1 MKSGFALFRRDL
13 RSLFCVATG
22 PIVAALFSS
31 LCAIA
36 FISGVFDQ
44 GGIATMRPVFD
55 FSAWLLILLCPA
67 ITMRLIAEERRVG
80 TWDLLLASPIS
91 SFQLAKGK
99 FIAAWSFL
107 LFVLLTTV
115 PIVLVL
121 EIYAQP
127 DYGAILSGY
136 LGLFLLGGAVL
147 ATGIVVSSL
156 TTSQTVAYLV
166 TTFFWLTLSLGTKV
180 IPTLVPSKFA
190 DFVFAFD
197 PDLRTS
203 AFSIGL
209 LDSSGV
215 VYFLS
220 IMVVMVLVAAF
231 AVDRT
236 RRPSL
241 QLSKIIISGVCLVAS
256 LVAINEIALQ
266 EQFRIRFDA
275 TGSRKYTLSD
285 QTTSFMNTLEEPWR
299 IVVLMDESLTDR
311 SVTKQVDEVLRRYD
325 DASEHI
331 TVERIDPSNPNSI
344 TAYEGLLHNL
354 MKIYAVE
361 LQSAETAIATGKKTF
376 QELMTFA
383 SSESAW
389 AELVSQLQ
397 VTPKELETL
406 NTLTT
411 SLALLGR
418 DGNLI
423 LDEVDKAMFVDAAK
437 PLPRLSVARDILA
450 AANGRW
456 SRELSEVAWW
466 LQEGRSDAI
475 SVASNEEAV
484 AFETMSAKLAKS
496 DDALRRLGRLE
507 LGDLAMQ
514 LTEGQGAILMSPTRA
529 TMISASLLFP
539 ATRSSSGIA
548 QDQRFR
554 GEQIIS
560 SALRSLDAEEIPQ
573 VVFVHA
579 EEQSLL
585 VKNKEGVDIAAVQGL
600 LESSRFRVLEWNPAD
615 SARPSLGDGPIV
627 YVVIPPSSRAGLE
640 ISQREQTLLDAVTG
654 LLAGNEAVML
664 NVQPSLLPRY
674 GQVDPWAKLLLQ
686 LGVEANTSKVVLQQ
700 VAVGPQQVHIQRA
713 QLIDRSV
720 GEHSIAR
727 AVDSRRIY
735 MPLPIEIS
743 GGESL
748 LAIMPD
754 DDRWLDENWAA
765 ETDGTGKTRLQEELS
780 VASAVVHHENARA
793 IVVGSGGWLLSWAAD
808 RAAQLGDGQV
818 TMANPGNS
826 EFLLASVSWLAG
838 LDEWIAASPLGKQ
851 SSRIEGL
858 TSTMYTVW
866 LFVLIIGVPVFI
878 LSVSSVA
885 SIKRKAA

>member
-136 LGLFLLGGAVL
+136 LGMFLLGGAVL

-496 DDALRRLGRLE
+496 DDALRRLCRLE

-818 TMANPGNS
+818 TMSNPGNS

>member
-136 LGLFLLGGAVL
+136 LGMFLLGGAVL

>member
-496 DDALRRLGRLE
+496 DDALRRLCRLE

>member
-136 LGLFLLGGAVL
+136 LGMFLLGGAVL

-514 LTEGQGAILMSPTRA
+514 LTEGQGAIMMSPTRA

>member
-1 MKSGFALFRRDL
+1 MKSGFAIFRRDL
-13 RSLFCVATG
+13 RSLFCVSTG
-22 PIVAALFSS
+22 PIVAVLFSS
-31 LCAIA
+31 LCALA

-55 FSAWLLILLCPA
+55 FSAWLLILLCPS

-99 FIAAWSFL
+99 FIAAWCFL
-107 LFVLLTTV
+107 LFVLLTTAPLV
-115 PIVLVL
+115 IVL

-136 LGLFLLGGAVL
+136 LGLLLLGGAVI
-147 ATGIVVSSL
+147 ATGIVVSAL

-166 TTFFWLTLSLGTKV
+166 TTFFWLTISLGTKV
-180 IPTLVPSKFA
+180 IPTLVPSRFA

-220 IMVVMVLVAAF
+220 IIIAMVFVAAF

-236 RRPSL
+236 RKPSL
-241 QLSKIIISGVCLVAS
+241 QVTKVIICGVSLLAS
-256 LVAINEIALQ
+256 LIAINELALQ
-266 EQFRIRFDA
+266 EQFRSRIDA

-285 QTTSFMNTLEEPWR
+285 QTTSFLSALDEPWR
-299 IVVLMDESLTDR
+299 IVVLMDETLSDR
-311 SVTKQVDEVLRRYD
+311 SAAKQVDEVLRRYE
-325 DASEHI
+325 DASEMMS
-331 TVERIDPSNPNSI
+331 VDRIDPANSTSI
-344 TAYEGLLHNL
+344 RAYEVLLQDL
-354 MKIYAVE
+354 MTIYADE
-361 LQSAETAIATGKKTF
+361 LRDAESEIRQGIKTF

-389 AELVSQLQ
+389 SELVSQLP

-406 NTLTT
+406 QTLTT
-411 SLALLGR
+411 SLTLLGR
-418 DGNLI
+418 DGTLI
-423 LDEVDKAMFVDAAK
+423 LDEVDKAMFVDMAK
-437 PLPRLSVARDILA
+437 PLPRLAMARDILA

-466 LQEGRSDAI
+466 LQDNRSDELALA
-475 SVASNEEAV
+475 ASEESD
-484 AFETMSAKLAKS
+484 AFESIATKLAKS

-507 LGDLAMQ
+507 FGELAVQ
-514 LTEGQGAILMSPTRA
+514 LTEGQGAILMTPTRA
-529 TMISASLLFP
+529 MMISATLLFP
-539 ATRSSSGIA
+539 ARRSSSGIA

-560 SALRSLDAEEIPQ
+560 SALRSLDAVEVPQ

-585 VKNKEGVDIAAVQGL
+585 IKNKDGVDISAVQGL
-600 LESSRFRVLEWNPAD
+600 LESSRFRVLEWIPAD
-615 SARPSLGDGPIV
+615 SARPSLDEGPVV

-640 ISQREQTLLDAVTG
+640 ISQREQTLLDTVTG
-654 LLAGNEAVML
+654 LLAADEAVML
-664 NVQPSLLPRY
+664 NLQPSLLPRY
-674 GQVDPWAKLLLQ
+674 GQVDPWAKLLTQ
-686 LGVEANTSKVVLQQ
+686 VGIEANTSKVVLQQ
-700 VAVGPQQVHIQRA
+700 VAVGPQQVYIQRA
-713 QLIDRSV
+713 QLIDRSIGDHV
-720 GEHSIAR
+720 IAR

-735 MPLPIEIS
+735 IPLPLEIN
-743 GGESL
+743 GGETL
-748 LAIMPD
+748 LAIMPHE
-754 DDRWLDENWAA
+754 DRWLDENWAA
-765 ETDGTGKTRLQEELS
+765 ETDATGKTRLQKEVS
-780 VASAVVHHENARA
+780 IASAVVHHDNARA

-808 RAAQLGDGQV
+808 RASQLGDGQV

-826 EFLLASVSWLAG
+826 EFLLSSLEWLAG
-838 LDEWIAASPLGKQ
+838 LDDWIAASPIGQQ

-858 TSTMYTVW
+858 SSKMYTVW
-866 LFVLIIGVPVFI
+866 LVVLVLGIPVLI
-878 LSVSSVA
+878 LSISGVA
-885 SIKRKAA
+885 SLKRKAA

>member
-136 LGLFLLGGAVL
+136 LGMFLLGGAVL

-514 LTEGQGAILMSPTRA
+514 LTEGQGAIMMSPTRA

-585 VKNKEGVDIAAVQGL
+585 VKNKVGVDIAAVQGL

>member
-136 LGLFLLGGAVL
+136 LGMFLLGGAVL

-496 DDALRRLGRLE
+496 DDALRRLCRLE

-585 VKNKEGVDIAAVQGL
+585 VKNKVGVDIAAVQGL

-818 TMANPGNS
+818 TMSNPGNS

-885 SIKRKAA
+885 SIKRKTA

>member
-1 MKSGFALFRRDL
+1 MKSGFAIFRRDL

-22 PIVAALFSS
+22 PIVAALFSC
-31 LCAIA
+31 LCAVA
-36 FISGVFDQ
+36 FVSGVFDQ

-99 FIAAWSFL
+99 FVAAWSFL

-115 PIVLVL
+115 PLVLVL
-121 EIYAQP
+121 ELYAQP
-127 DYGAILSGY
+127 DYGAVLSGY
-136 LGLFLLGGAVL
+136 FGLFLLGGAVL
-147 ATGIVVSSL
+147 ATGIVVSAL

-180 IPTLVPSKFA
+180 IPTLVPSRFA

-209 LDSSGV
+209 LDSAGV

-231 AVDRT
+231 AVART

-241 QLSKIIISGVCLVAS
+241 QVTRVVICGFSLLAS
-256 LVAINEIALQ
+256 LIAINELALQ
-266 EQFRIRFDA
+266 EQFRTRIDA
-275 TGSRKYTLSD
+275 TGSRRYTLSD
-285 QTTSFMNTLEEPWR
+285 QTTSFLQALDEPWR
-299 IVVLMDESLTDR
+299 IVILMDETLSDR
-311 SVTKQVDEVLRRYD
+311 ATAKQVDEVLRRYEE
-325 DASEHI
+325 ASEM
-331 TVERIDPSNPNSI
+331 VSVDRIDPANPTSMKN
-344 TAYEGLLHNL
+344 YEVLLQDI
-354 MKIYAVE
+354 MTIYADE
-361 LQSAETAIATGKKTF
+361 LHEAEAAIGQGTKTF

-389 AELVSQLQ
+389 SELVSQLGG
-397 VTPKELETL
+397 TPKELETL
-406 NTLTT
+406 RTLTT

-418 DGNLI
+418 DGRLI
-423 LDEVDKAMFVDAAK
+423 LDEVDKAMFVDMAA
-437 PLPRLSVARDILA
+437 PLPRLAVARDILA

-466 LQEGRSDAI
+466 LQENRSDGFAL
-475 SVASNEEAV
+475 AAREEAA
-484 AFETMSAKLAKS
+484 AFNSMAAKLAKS
-496 DDALRRLGRLE
+496 DDVLRRLGRLE
-507 LGDLAMQ
+507 FGELAVQ

-529 TMISASLLFP
+529 IMIPASLLFP
-539 ATRSSSGIA
+539 TGRSTTGIA

-560 SALRSLDAEEIPQ
+560 SALRSLNAEEVPQ

-585 VKNKEGVDIAAVQGL
+585 VKNKDGVDIAAVQGL
-600 LESSRFRVLEWNPAD
+600 MESSRFRVLEWIPAD
-615 SARPSLGDGPIV
+615 SARPSLGDGPVV

-654 LLAGNEAVML
+654 LLAGNEPVML

-674 GQVDPWAKLLLQ
+674 GQVDPWAKLLMQ
-686 LGVEANTSKVVLQQ
+686 VGIEANTSKVVLQQ
-700 VAVGPQQVHIQRA
+700 VAVGPQQVYIQRA

-727 AVDSRRIY
+727 AVDSRRMY
-735 MPLPIEIS
+735 LPLPVEIS
-743 GGESL
+743 GGEPL
-748 LAIMPD
+748 LSIMPD
-754 DDRWLDENWAA
+754 EDRWLDDNWAA
-765 ETDGTGKTRLQEELS
+765 ETDATGKSRIQEELT

-808 RAAQLGDGQV
+808 RASQLGDGQV
-818 TMANPGNS
+818 TMTNPGNS
-826 EFLLASVSWLAG
+826 EFLLASVAWLAG
-838 LDEWIAASPLGKQ
+838 LDEWIAASPLGQQ

-858 TSTMYTVW
+858 SSNMYTVW
-866 LFVLIIGVPVFI
+866 LFVLIFGVPVFI
-878 LSVSSVA
+878 LLVSGVA

>member
-13 RSLFCVATG
+13 RLLFCVATG
-22 PIVAALFSS
+22 PIVAALFSC
-31 LCAIA
+31 LCAVA
-36 FISGVFDQ
+36 FVSGVFDQ

-91 SFQLAKGK
+91 SFQIAKGK
-99 FIAAWSFL
+99 FVAAWCFL
-107 LFVLLTTV
+107 LFVLLTTTPLV
-115 PIVLVL
+115 IVLEL
-121 EIYAQP
+121 YAQP

-136 LGLFLLGGAVL
+136 LGLLLLGGAVV
-147 ATGIVVSSL
+147 ATGIVISAL

-180 IPTLVPSKFA
+180 IPTLIPSRFA
-190 DFVFAFD
+190 DIVFAFD

-220 IMVVMVLVAAF
+220 IIIVMTLLASF
-231 AVDRT
+231 TVDRT
-236 RRPSL
+236 RRSSL
-241 QLSKIIISGVCLVAS
+241 QLTKVIVCGVSLIAS
-256 LVAINEIALQ
+256 LVAINELALQ
-266 EQFRIRFDA
+266 EQFRTRIDA
-275 TGSRKYTLSD
+275 TGSRRYTLSD
-285 QTTSFMNTLEEPWR
+285 QTTTFLSALNEPWR
-299 IVVLMDESLTDR
+299 IVVLMDETLSGR
-311 SVTKQVDEVLRRYD
+311 SATKQVDEVLRRYE
-325 DASEHI
+325 DASEMMSV
-331 TVERIDPSNPNSI
+331 TRIDPANPSSMD
-344 TAYEGLLHNL
+344 AYEVLLQDL
-354 MKIYAVE
+354 MTIYSDE
-361 LQSAETAIATGKKTF
+361 LQGAEETIDNGIKIF

-389 AELVSQLQ
+389 SELVSQLA
-397 VTPKELETL
+397 VTPKEFETL
-406 NTLTT
+406 QTLTT
-411 SLALLGR
+411 SLAMLGR
-418 DGNLI
+418 DGTLI
-423 LDEVDKAMFVDAAK
+423 LDEVDKAMYVDVSK
-437 PLPRLSVARDILA
+437 PLPRLAVARDILA

-466 LQEGRSDAI
+466 LGENRSAEFAL
-475 SVASNEEAV
+475 VASEEAP
-484 AFETMSAKLAKS
+484 AFETMATKLAES

-507 LGDLAMQ
+507 FGELAMQ

-529 TMISASLLFP
+529 MMISASLLFP
-539 ATRSSSGIA
+539 ARRSTSGIS

-560 SALRSLDAEEIPQ
+560 SALRSLDSPVIPQ

-579 EEQSLL
+579 EEESL
-585 VKNKEGVDIAAVQGL
+585 VTKHKDGVDISAVRGL
-600 LESSRFRVLEWNPAD
+600 LESSRFRVLEWIPAD
-615 SARPSLGDGPIV
+615 NARPSLEDGPVV

-640 ISQREQTLLDAVTG
+640 ISQREQTLLDAVSG
-654 LLAGNEAVML
+654 LLAGNESIMV

-674 GQVDPWAKLLLQ
+674 GQVDPWAKLLMQ
-686 LGVEANTSKVVLQQ
+686 LGVKANTSKVVLQQ
-700 VAVGPQQVHIQRA
+700 VATGPQQLYIQRA
-713 QLIDRSV
+713 QLIDHTV
-720 GEHSIAR
+720 GDHVIAR
-727 AVDSRRIY
+727 AVDSRRMY
-735 MPLPIEIS
+735 MPLPLELD

-754 DDRWLDENWAA
+754 EDRWLDENWAA
-765 ETDGTGKTRLQEELS
+765 ETDATGKARLQSEVS
-780 VASAVVHHENARA
+780 IANAVVYNDEARA
-793 IVVGSGGWLLSWAAD
+793 IVVGSGGWLLSWASD
-808 RAAQLGDGQV
+808 RASQLGDGQV

-826 EFLLASVSWLAG
+826 EFLLSSVEWLAG
-838 LDEWIAASPLGKQ
+838 LDDWIAASPIGKQ

-858 TSTMYTVW
+858 SHTAYVVW
-866 LFVLIIGVPVFI
+866 MVVLVLGIPALI
-878 LSVSSVA
+878 LTISGVA